1 MQICVSAVI
10 ADSVLQKKEKEFK
23 AAQKGIKM
31 TKIEFI
37 RGEMMAAMKAR
48 DKKRKDVLSMLLTA
62 LKNKAI
68 DKRED
73 LTTEEEDQIILKQ
86 IKQTKETLAMTPADR
101 TDIIEECEYTIKV
114 LEEYAPKM
122 MSEDEITAVIKEVL
136 SELAIETPTAKDKG
150 KIMKELMPRV
160 KGKADGKVVNQV
172 LASMMQ

>member
-1 MQICVSAVI
+1 
-10 ADSVLQKKEKEFK
+10 
-23 AAQKGIKM
+23 M

-86 IKQTKETLAMTPADR
+86 IKQTKETLEMTPADR

-136 SELAIETPTAKDKG
+136 SELEIETPTAKDKG

-172 LASMMQ
+172 LASMME

>member
-86 IKQTKETLAMTPADR
+86 VKQTKETLEMTPADR

>member
-37 RGEMMAAMKAR
+37 RGEMIAAMKAR

-86 IKQTKETLAMTPADR
+86 IKQTKETLEMTPADR